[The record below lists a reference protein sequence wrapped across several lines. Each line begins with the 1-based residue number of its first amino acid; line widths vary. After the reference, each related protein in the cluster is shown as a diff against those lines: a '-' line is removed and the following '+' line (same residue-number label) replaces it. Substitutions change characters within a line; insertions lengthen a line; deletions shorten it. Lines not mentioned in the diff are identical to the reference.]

1 MFKVRIRPRNTV
13 LPKFGCHPSWMQPAV
28 LQVGALVAGFAS
40 QPLRGL
46 FLTLFHAEERGY
58 IVYGKVY
65 VLRLTIGEG
74 KDETSLDVT
83 INQYAAVKRSEK
95 ERERI
100 EKLMKINP
108 LVLELLRII
117 RYCMKQWNLPGTQGG
132 GSPSFFW
139 RDWILEILETK
150 LNKKR
155 MKTLKDSDS
164 DVFTTVLRYFFNTG
178 LLSTE
183 RSDEKFNP
191 FRSASECAPGVKLE
205 YTVRFNWAWRELEM
219 LQGNRSN
226 DQTLERLCLDKPLV
240 ARWQHLA
247 GNGSRKAPCGS
258 GEGVASDTIRPRD
271 LVRKMDMEVVLA
283 AECIQE
289 IQEIVETAN
298 EQGKEMLR
306 VQKAEDHAKA
316 NKLQPA
322 ELLEGKTRG
331 KKEKDKTV
339 YTLALGARK
348 ADGLQRVLGL
358 LASWV
363 DRDDLTRMERRPRK
377 RFRDFV
383 EGQLGRAENWANC
396 VAIYDM
402 FPGSKHHDNPKKD
415 SMGQV
420 IMLVA
425 QLLVGDKDS
434 SSLLFMDFQKTRKT
448 NKDHP
453 AHERDLVSGCIIEF
467 SLNERFQMPSK
478 YQYACLAFPAKCQQL
493 LDELF
498 PADKCDARRAE
509 QVTTEVPLLAKGYV
523 VKVVEREELDRVA
536 RVQRV
541 TTSPVKSEDRK
552 RACTQHLNGQS
563 HVRVR
568 SLILKHCRC
577 SSGQCFRKFQ
587 GCEAALLKFLSV
599 FWNLK
604 KTLQDAYVPGLKYEN
619 AELPRG

>member
-1 MFKVRIRPRNTV
+1 M
-13 LPKFGCHPSWMQPAV
+13 
-28 LQVGALVAGFAS
+28 
-40 QPLRGL
+40 
-46 FLTLFHAEERGY
+46 TLFHAEERGY

-258 GEGVASDTIRPRD
+258 GEGQ
-271 LVRKMDMEVVLA
+271 L
-283 AECIQE
+283 
-289 IQEIVETAN
+289 TAN
-298 EQGKEMLR
+298 HYK
-306 VQKAEDHAKA
+306 
-316 NKLQPA
+316 
-322 ELLEGKTRG
+322 
-331 KKEKDKTV
+331 
-339 YTLALGARK
+339 
-348 ADGLQRVLGL
+348 
-358 LASWV
+358 SW
-363 DRDDLTRMERRPRK
+363 
-377 RFRDFV
+377 
-383 EGQLGRAENWANC
+383 
-396 VAIYDM
+396 
-402 FPGSKHHDNPKKD
+402 
-415 SMGQV
+415 
-420 IMLVA
+420 
-425 QLLVGDKDS
+425 
-434 SSLLFMDFQKTRKT
+434 
-448 NKDHP
+448 
-453 AHERDLVSGCIIEF
+453 
-467 SLNERFQMPSK
+467 
-478 YQYACLAFPAKCQQL
+478 
-493 LDELF
+493 
-498 PADKCDARRAE
+498 
-509 QVTTEVPLLAKGYV
+509 
-523 VKVVEREELDRVA
+523 REEFLLSESHAAA
-536 RVQRV
+536 RG
-541 TTSPVKSEDRK
+541 S
-552 RACTQHLNGQS
+552 G
-563 HVRVR
+563 R
-568 SLILKHCRC
+568 SRGRC
-577 SSGQCFRKFQ
+577 GVGHHQAPRFGS
-587 GCEAALLKFLSV
+587 
-599 FWNLK
+599 
-604 KTLQDAYVPGLKYEN
+604 QDGHGSCPSCGVHSRDSRDSRNRE
-619 AELPRG
+619 